1 MKFFFLIFIVLV
13 VISVATKLL
22 IIDQENKIK
31 ILNKKLLQIETQIE
45 KLETDIAYIFSPHK
59 LNEINQTEFNLK
71 PIHQKNIIKLQNK

>member
-1 MKFFFLIFIVLV
+1 MKLFFLIFFILV
-13 VISVATKLL
+13 FISVATKLL

-31 ILNKKLLQIETQIE
+31 ILNKKLLKIETQIE

-71 PIHQKNIIKLQNK
+71 PILQENIIRFQNK

>member
-31 ILNKKLLQIETQIE
+31 ILNKKLLKIETQIE

-59 LNEINQTEFNLK
+59 LNEINQMEFNLM
-71 PIHQKNIIKLQNK
+71 PIHQNNIIKLQNK